1 MKKIIV
7 PLLFLL
13 AAFNVQ
19 SQTSDEALKLKISG
33 YVKNDFFYDS
43 RQVTAGREGSL
54 LFFPAPPKFDNAMDI
69 NAKSSINMLAIQS
82 RLTFK
87 ADGTEAFGAKASAML
102 EGDFFGQANDNI
114 NLLRLRYAYV
124 KLKWTNT
131 EFLAGQYDIPMFI
144 AECFPGTVSFNTGL
158 PFQPGVRNPQ
168 MRLTQTIGSFRVV
181 GIASMQR
188 DYASRGPAGAT
199 GDYLRNAAMPELTA
213 HIYYNTKI
221 GENELFAGLGAGYK
235 ELLPELKTA
244 LGSVTDSR
252 VKSKSFAGFFKL
264 TTRPVTFKIYGLY
277 GENMAD
283 VLCLGGFG
291 VTNTDIAT
299 GELSYSPIAAR
310 NFWTEIHT
318 NGKKIQAGLLV
329 GYAENI
335 GSKEKI
341 IGSIYGF
348 STDIKNMYRVSPRII
363 INSGKVRVAAETEF
377 TSAFY
382 GTDKTEY
389 AVPTNLMKVANL
401 RLLLGVYYFF

>member
-1 MKKIIV
+1 MKRF
-7 PLLFLL
+7 FLL
-13 AAFNVQ
+13 AFIFSVAFAAQAQ
-19 SQTSDEALKLKISG
+19 STDEALKVKVSG
-33 YVKNDFFYDS
+33 YVKNDFFFDS
-43 RQVTAGREGSL
+43 RQVSAGREGSL
-54 LFFPAPPKFDNAMDI
+54 LFFPAAPKFDNGIDI

-124 KLKWTNT
+124 KLKWTKT

-199 GDYLRNAAMPELTA
+199 GDYLRNAALPELTA
-213 HIYYNTKI
+213 HVYYNTKI
-221 GENELFAGLGAGYK
+221 GENELFAGVGAGYK
-235 ELLPELKTA
+235 ELLPDLKNAQGNATNA
-244 LGSVTDSR
+244 R
-252 VKSKSFAGFFKL
+252 VRSMNFAGFMKFTTAPLTFKL
-264 TTRPVTFKIYGLY
+264 YGLY

-299 GELSYSPIAAR
+299 GELTYSPIAAR

-318 NGKKIQAGLLV
+318 NGKKVQAGLLV
-329 GYAENI
+329 GYDENI

-341 IGSIYGF
+341 NGSVYGF
-348 STDIKNMYRVSPRII
+348 STDIKNLYRVSPRII
-363 INSGKVRVAAETEF
+363 VNSGKVRVAAETEF

-389 AVPTNLMKVANL
+389 AVPANLMKVSNL

>member
-213 HIYYNTKI
+213 H
-221 GENELFAGLGAGYK
+221 
-235 ELLPELKTA
+235 
-244 LGSVTDSR
+244 
-252 VKSKSFAGFFKL
+252 
-264 TTRPVTFKIYGLY
+264 
-277 GENMAD
+277 
-283 VLCLGGFG
+283 
-291 VTNTDIAT
+291 
-299 GELSYSPIAAR
+299 
-310 NFWTEIHT
+310 
-318 NGKKIQAGLLV
+318 
-329 GYAENI
+329 
-335 GSKEKI
+335 
-341 IGSIYGF
+341 
-348 STDIKNMYRVSPRII
+348 
-363 INSGKVRVAAETEF
+363 
-377 TSAFY
+377 
-382 GTDKTEY
+382 
-389 AVPTNLMKVANL
+389 
-401 RLLLGVYYFF
+401 